1 MLPNRTPRDPRRYA
15 RLVTVIRASVASGLR
30 RRSAR
35 NADFGALL
43 ETFLVAAV
51 VTILV
56 IRTQL

>member
-1 MLPNRTPRDPRRYA
+1 
-15 RLVTVIRASVASGLR
+15 VTVIRASVASGLR